1 MKKRKSKLLK
11 LSFEVFGVLIGSIS
25 TLASSCSL
33 TSNLTDSN
41 NDSGE
46 SSDSNKVST
55 NSTLSDQ
62 NIELN
67 IETINN
73 LKNWNLYP
81 SNIKDYQANLQNLI
95 YSKNANFIDLNTGLI
110 YDLTSTENINSLT
123 SQYKKANPNASQE
136 EINNQ
141 IEIYQTTTNLLYL
154 QVAPEIITYW
164 YAVLHVIDVNN
175 YSKWNLDQW
184 WIQNTNL
191 WTSNN
196 YLNSKYL
203 FYIQNYYDKQN
214 PIPISTKTQMVND
227 FETIYGQDSVFGYY
241 DIKDLNKFTNLRL
254 DNSLSISQ
262 KLNNQNYQNYNYYN
276 LLAKL
281 NELVNSKIFD
291 DRSYTKFLN
300 LNDKN
305 NLIAIKKYVPNLIDE
320 INQFQLAYKKYFE
333 FN

>member
-11 LSFEVFGVLIGSIS
+11 LSFGVFGVLIGLIS

-55 NSTLSDQ
+55 NSNLSNQ

-81 SNIKDYQANLQNLI
+81 SNIKNYQTNLQSTL

-123 SQYKKANPNASQE
+123 SQYKKANPSATQDDIE
-136 EINNQ
+136 KQ
-141 IEIYQTTTNLLYL
+141 IQIYQTTTNLLYL
-154 QVAPEIITYW
+154 QVAPQTVTYW
-164 YAVLHVIDVNN
+164 YSLINIINANN
-175 YSKWNLDQW
+175 YEKWDLKDW
-184 WIQNTNL
+184 D
-191 WTSNN
+191 SNIVEQ
-196 YLNSKYL
+196 LH
-203 FYIQNYYDKQN
+203 
-214 PIPISTKTQMVND
+214 
-227 FETIYGQDSVFGYY
+227 
-241 DIKDLNKFTNLRL
+241 KFTDLVLDSSLNINERL
-254 DNSLSISQ
+254 D
-262 KLNNQNYQNYNYYN
+262 NQNYQNYNYYN
-276 LLAKL
+276 LLTKI

-291 DRSYTKFLN
+291 NQNYTKFLN
-300 LNDKN
+300 ASDKIN
-305 NLIAIKKYVPNLIDE
+305 ITAIKKYVPNLIGE
-320 INQFQLAYKKYFE
+320 IQQFQQAYSYLNKTI
-333 FN
+333 